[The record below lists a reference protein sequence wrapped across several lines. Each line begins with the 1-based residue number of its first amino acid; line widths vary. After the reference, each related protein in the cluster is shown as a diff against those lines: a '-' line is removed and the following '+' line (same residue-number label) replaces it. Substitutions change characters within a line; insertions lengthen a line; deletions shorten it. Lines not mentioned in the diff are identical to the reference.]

1 MSEALRAALHMLSQ
15 RGWDRVGDPDATPI
29 ELHHN
34 GTLET
39 VRVMPDEVLLWVA
52 QLAPVRPPAPADAD
66 DWYVID
72 RLRVV
77 GWCEVRSRSGRRSG
91 LETRG
96 CPKFL
101 MYGSIGDATEAAR
114 VLNMQDSALRQERM
128 RLE

>member
-15 RGWDRVGDPDATPI
+15 RGWDRVGDPGATPI

-91 LETRG
+91 HETRD
-96 CPKFL
+96 CPRFL
-101 MYGSIGDATEAAR
+101 MYTSIGDATEAAR

-128 RLE
+128 SLL